1 MNWIIEN
8 WYVVLGLITVIVMI
22 IFVSVKFFNMP
33 TSKQIE
39 ALKEWL
45 KFAVTTAEA
54 ELGSKTG
61 QLKLRYVY
69 DLAISKFPW
78 VAKVINF
85 EEFSLYV
92 DEALIWLK
100 EQLKS
105 NEAMQNLVNNKEAEY
120 GNKGS
125 N

>member
-1 MNWIIEN
+1 MNWLIEN
-8 WYVVLGLITVIVMI
+8 WYVVLGLIAVIAII
-22 IFVSVKFFNMP
+22 IFACVKFFNMP

-45 KFAVTTAEA
+45 KFAVTRAKQEFG
-54 ELGSKTG
+54 ENTG

-78 VAKVINF
+78 VAKIISF
-85 EEFSLYV
+85 EEFALYV

-105 NEAMQNLVNNKEAEY
+105 NEAMQNLVNKKETEY
-120 GNKGS
+120 GNKDS